1 MCVKLLVFQLLYQ
14 EMRKTYN
21 AQKKPLDK
29 MKEKV
34 KQQQQKKKKSTKISS
49 KIRWQSLTTLKVRSL
64 PPAFPER

>member
-34 KQQQQKKKKSTKISS
+34 KQLLEVLEDSIEEPNPRPRKRQK
-49 KIRWQSLTTLKVRSL
+49 TLSQNKD
-64 PPAFPER
+64 